1 MTDLTARTQYTEGG
15 CSRALSLTDRITEIL
30 DDAVAQAKHDA
41 AQCGPNAQPEVDTAH
56 IADLIVAEM
65 RREER
70 EIDYGLGAR
79 GTEKRK
85 QVRYTT
91 PWETQP

>member
-1 MTDLTARTQYTEGG
+1 MTDLTASTQPAKPD
-15 CSRALSLTDRITEIL
+15 CSRAPSLTDRITEIL
-30 DDAVAQAKHDA
+30 DDAVAQAKYDA
-41 AQCGPNAQPEVDTAH
+41 AQYGPNAQPEIDTAH
-56 IADLIVAEM
+56 IADLIVGEM